1 MVPWAVPAPVQ
12 AAAQAPRAAPAALPA
27 WWKALA
33 GLPGLEARFSQAS
46 QSDVFGRMVRKGAL
60 RTARGGR
67 LRVAYDSG
75 LLLVSDGRALV
86 HYDPEARTA
95 QRLDLRAAL
104 LDMPLLN
111 LLVDPVALP
120 EAYQLVPAGDGA
132 VLLKPRR
139 PGLPE
144 VRVEGRGQAP
154 TRLRW
159 KDGTGAEQE
168 LRLEGARPSAAAPP
182 AAFQF
187 TPPKGT
193 RWLR

>member
-1 MVPWAVPAPVQ
+1 MGLQAVPPPAVL
-12 AAAQAPRAAPAALPA
+12 QAPRAAPATLPG

-33 GLPGLEARFSQAS
+33 SLPGLEARFSQAS
-46 QSDVFGRMVRKGAL
+46 QSDVFGCMVRKGSL

-95 QRLDLRAAL
+95 QRLELSAAL

-111 LLVDPVALP
+111 LLVDPAALP
-120 EAYQLVPAGDGA
+120 DAYQLVPADGGA
-132 VLLKPRR
+132 ILLKPRR
-139 PGLPE
+139 TGLPE

-154 TRLRW
+154 TRLAW
-159 KDGTGAEQE
+159 KDGTGAGQE
-168 LRLEGARPSAAAPP
+168 LRLEGAKPATAAPP
-182 AAFQF
+182 GTFQF
-187 TPPKGT
+187 NPPKGT
-193 RWLR
+193 RWLK